1 MFRYFKNGDVFEV
14 KQEDGSMKGYRFLGF
29 SKDNPENITIESI
42 PAERKEDVSTY
53 WFNLQEIYINGNL
66 LQNYNVPIAW
76 EVVAIATL
84 PATSL
89 DEAMDAARDL
99 SPLPDGS
106 YVDGSLSL
114 ACDEAEYIA
123 KYYNDP
129 KKKSAEQ
136 SGPKCVCGGTKFYA
150 HQQLYVDVVVDGDND
165 FLGNAVDDN
174 LSSSIGEA
182 GKPYGPYTCVKCG
195 REYDELHDLEQ

>member
-1 MFRYFKNGDVFEV
+1 MFRYFKNGDVFDV
-14 KQEDGSMKGYRFLGF
+14 KQDDGAMKGYRFLGF

-42 PAERKEDVSTY
+42 SAEHKEDVSTY
-53 WFNLQEIYINGNL
+53 WFNLQEIFIDGNR

-89 DEAMDAARDL
+89 DEAMEAARDM

-123 KYYNDP
+123 KYYNAPD
-129 KKKSAEQ
+129 KENAEQ
-136 SGPKCVCGGTKFYA
+136 SGPRCVCGCSNFYA
-150 HQQLYVDVVVDGDND
+150 RQRLYVDVVVDGNNN
-165 FLGNAVDDN
+165 FLGNGVDDN
-174 LSSSIGEA
+174 LSHSISESER
-182 GKPYGPYTCVKCG
+182 PYGPYTCIRCG